1 MSLEQYE
8 AIYRY
13 YATRAAQVARGV
25 VLKTDAFNES
35 GRRWWA
41 VPIVDKL
48 ESTHVVVV
56 EIDGARAAICRE
68 KYPEVE
74 VICADLSEVE
84 FQARTFDTILDLST
98 LDHIASWEKVLESY
112 QVWLSPG
119 GSLLL
124 FVWLGENFV
133 SLGVRGSDYEC
144 ILPEKEVKE
153 KLAEL
158 FNVVSSGV
166 VMSEDG
172 RDLTEFLCEAR

>member
-1 MSLEQYE
+1 MGTEQCE
-8 AIYRY
+8 AIYNY

-48 ESTHVVVV
+48 KASHVVVV
-56 EIDGARAAICRE
+56 EIDGARAAICQE

-74 VICADLSEVE
+74 VICGDLAEVE
-84 FQARTFDTILDLST
+84 FQSRSFDTILDLST
-98 LDHIASWEKVLESY
+98 LDHIARWEDVLESY
-112 QVWLSPG
+112 QRWLSPG
-119 GSLLL
+119 GNLLL
-124 FVWLGENFV
+124 FAWLGENFV

-144 ILPEKEVKE
+144 ILPKRQVEK
-153 KLAEL
+153 KLSEL

-166 VMSEDG
+166 VWSQDG